1 MGRAL
6 MGHLVIHYS
15 VFFAMVAFLNPE
27 DVVAAGLHEP
37 IGDCDAKTPVHT
49 VLKTLEKRTY
59 LCAEDYD
66 EKYFDFHCLARQP
79 KSGSYW
85 YTICGTPFE

>member
-6 MGHLVIHYS
+6 MTHLVLHYS
-15 VFFAMVAFLNPE
+15 TFFAMVIFLNPE

-37 IGDCDAKTPVHT
+37 IGDCTARTPVHT
-49 VLKTLEKRTY
+49 VLKTLDKRTY
-59 LCAEDYD
+59 LCAADYD
-66 EKYFDFHCLARQP
+66 EKYFDFHCLDRVP
-79 KSGSYW
+79 REGSYW